1 MGKRAVQPLPGDV
14 DRLKL
19 QVQEWRRIKSSP
31 GSPMPGDRWD
41 AAIGL
46 AKKFGVSRI
55 ARAVGL
61 DCGWLRKKMEKAEGR
76 ASSAGPAFL
85 ELPLGRVV
93 VAAEGQHRE
102 SEGDLKPGSAAWNQG
117 PIIDLSTP
125 DGVRM
130 RIRLEAGRDLDAAG
144 LVAAFLGRRL

>member
-1 MGKRAVQPLPGDV
+1 MGKKTFQPLPKDV

-31 GSPMPGDRWD
+31 GSPMPGELWD

-46 AKKFGVSRI
+46 ARDFGVSRI

-61 DCGWLRKKMEKAEGR
+61 DCGWLRKKVEKADAR
-76 ASSAGPAFL
+76 AAPAEPAFL
-85 ELPLGRVV
+85 EFPLGRIV

-102 SEGDLKPGSAAWNQG
+102 SKGDLKPGCAALDQG
-117 PIIDLSTP
+117 PILDLSTP
-125 DGVRM
+125 DGARM
-130 RIRLEAGRDLDAAG
+130 RIRLEAGKDLDAAG